1 MKKLVGEVVKDQ
13 IQARPRRCH
22 AIVKKCFGSKD
33 YIEGRDAF
41 MEKRK
46 PVFTGT

>member
-1 MKKLVGEVVKDQ
+1 VQELVKDESK
-13 IQARPRRCH
+13 RD
-22 AIVKKCFGSKD
+22 VKSMEAVVNDCFKSKD

>member
-1 MKKLVGEVVKDQ
+1 MEEVVNT
-13 IQARPRRCH
+13 
-22 AIVKKCFGSKD
+22 CFRSKD